1 MAKKQMRLFLDT
13 NKIEQNLPLIKAL
26 EENGFFYGNGLIEYD
41 DEKDVELLKSIFD
54 KYSGNAKQNE
64 P

>member
-26 EENGFFYGNGLIEYD
+26 EENGFFNGNGLIEYD

-54 KYSGNAKQNE
+54 KYLGDAKQIE